1 MKDQDNL
8 GGFRVQIH
16 EKQSPSFEMSD
27 GGNFELQDT
36 SHEERVSKQISDQ
49 LTLTRPQHNSVLQLL
64 TKTNDEIKKTY
75 KIRHKTPLD
84 SNKRFYTV
92 KVLKLHKKSKSD
104 NCKKFL
110 VILSVQFNPG
120 IED

>member
-49 LTLTRPQHNSVLQLL
+49 LALTRPQHNSVLQLL